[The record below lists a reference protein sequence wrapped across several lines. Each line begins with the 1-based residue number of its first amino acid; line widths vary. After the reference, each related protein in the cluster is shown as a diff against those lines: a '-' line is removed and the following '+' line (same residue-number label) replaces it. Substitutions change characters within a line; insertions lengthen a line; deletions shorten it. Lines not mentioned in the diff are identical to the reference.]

1 MKKYWIKRI
10 IKYGILGL
18 ILVWATIFI
27 YDYGRKSYEDYVN
40 SHENDIEWIE
50 ENIQFVEDYKIDIDK
65 GLGNINIDE
74 DSFDVDGTYGT
85 GETFIKV
92 DGGVGNIK
100 VDFE

>member
-1 MKKYWIKRI
+1 MNKQTQ
-10 IKYGILGL
+10 LM
-18 ILVWATIFI
+18 
-27 YDYGRKSYEDYVN
+27 EYVTQ
-40 SHENDIEWIE
+40 DVVAYL
-50 ENIQFVEDYKIDIDK
+50 VEDYKIDIDK